1 MGQKPSLG
9 VWGLRDTTVLDRAV
23 LWDKGDINFLVAVN
37 YLTIGN
43 LKKDG
48 FILACSLRVQC
59 PQWKARQGGR
69 RGRPLH
75 LPQKAE
81 SNEGRP
87 LLSPLSHFIQP
98 RIPALSPTFRM
109 GLPI

>member
-1 MGQKPSLG
+1 MVIGQKPSLG
-9 VWGLRDTTVLDRAV
+9 MWGLRDATVPDRAV
-23 LWDKGDINFLVAVN
+23 LWDKGNINFLVVVS

-59 PQWKARQGGR
+59 PRQKARQGGR

-75 LPQKAE
+75 LP
-81 SNEGRP
+81 
-87 LLSPLSHFIQP
+87 
-98 RIPALSPTFRM
+98 
-109 GLPI
+109 